1 MLRLIL
7 NKRVAVVLIALVVL
21 LVRPVPVL
29 ANDGCNLLSLIF
41 GGDCVATIDAGITE
55 RTDLRETGET
65 DRVELRQDG
74 KTERTMIQ
82 ETQETQRVQLEQMQE
97 TQRVQLEQM
106 QATQRTIFETEAMRA
121 VAQEQ
126 TTQVLANALAA
137 QNSVDRLATA
147 TENIVLYQAQYELL
161 QQQQAH
167 EARQSWLNKVLW
179 YFNTFFLIVL
189 LCGGFTLAYIKRRAA
204 EAKIAS
210 RQPYIELPDSHYS
223 YPVVRVTR
231 EVHYDESDL

>member
-1 MLRLIL
+1 MLRIIL

-41 GGDCVATIDAGITE
+41 GGECVATLDAGITE

-74 KTERTMIQ
+74 KTDRTMIEQ
-82 ETQETQRVQLEQMQE
+82 TQETQRVQLEQMQE

-106 QATQRTIFETEAMRA
+106 QETQRTMFQTEAMRA

-126 TTQVLANALAA
+126 TTQVLANALAE
-137 QNSVDRLATA
+137 QNNVDRIATA
-147 TENIVLYQAQYELL
+147 TENIVLYQAQYGLL
-161 QQQQAH
+161 QQQVK
-167 EARQSWLNKVLW
+167 QSWIDKVIW
-179 YFNTFFLIVL
+179 YANSFALIVL
-189 LCGGFTLAYIKRRAA
+189 LSGAFVLAYIKRKAA
-204 EAKIAS
+204 EAQRVPS
-210 RQPYIELPDSHYS
+210 RQPYIELPDNHYH

-231 EVHYDESDL
+231 EVNHYDESAL